1 MDGQIGNGSRREVV
15 IPTPLCYNPASIFA
29 QVPPRHN
36 AYKRVEEEQELSSGV
51 KNSSVS
57 ERNGNVHDES
67 RLIQS
72 ESELKEKVNPI
83 IKTVGVYC
91 GYDYTIAIQPGI

>member
-1 MDGQIGNGSRREVV
+1 M
-15 IPTPLCYNPASIFA
+15 CYNPVSIFA

-36 AYKRVEEEQELSSGV
+36 AYKRAGEEQEISDSI
-51 KNSSVS
+51 KNTMS
-57 ERNGNVHDES
+57 EKNGNVHNEIKSENNES
-67 RLIQS
+67 
-72 ESELKEKVNPI
+72 KEKINAI